1 MCCNSKAYIRDYQSL
16 IDLNNT
22 LEYGADSILKILES
36 VNNYLQGVKEALS
49 KQLKAL
55 EEELCIAEEEL
66 AEAEKAHS
74 SCVASQRWVEEY
86 EDEDGNTH
94 GGYYT
99 PSCDSEASE
108 VERCQIE
115 RDRCQ
120 ERYDKGKRICDECEY
135 EIAKYKETGG
145 FVIPPGG
152 EKTLEYI
159 AKDHTDKATSKMREI
174 LAVVEE
180 YLRCN
185 MSIKAYNTSSTVIT
199 PNLNGLEPDKPLSP
213 IQKKERFIN
222 AVQRV
227 IQRQQD
233 ENCGSNKIAEA
244 NKVIVCP
251 VCGRPIVACICSNAR
266 DGEYTREQI
275 NIINSNSLSQ

>member
-1 MCCNSKAYIRDYQSL
+1 MCNSKAYIRDHQSL

-36 VNNYLQGVKEALS
+36 VNNYLQDVKEALS
-49 KQLKAL
+49 KQLKVL
-55 EEELCIAEEEL
+55 EEELRIAEEEL
-66 AEAEKAHS
+66 SEAERAHS

-108 VERCQIE
+108 VERCQKE

-120 ERYDKGKRICDECEY
+120 ERYDKGKRICDECDN
-135 EIAKYKETGG
+135 EIAKYKEIGG
-145 FVIPPGG
+145 FATPPGG
-152 EKTLEYI
+152 EKTLEYL
-159 AKDHTDKATSKMREI
+159 AKDHTNKATSKMREI
-174 LAVVEE
+174 LDVVEE

-185 MSIKAYNTSSTVIT
+185 MSTRSYNTSNIGTA
-199 PNLNGLEPDKPLSP
+199 PNLNDSESDQPLSP
-213 IQKKERFIN
+213 TQKEERFTN

-227 IQRQQD
+227 IQKQQD
-233 ENCGSNKIAEA
+233 ENYGSDKIADA
-244 NKVIVCP
+244 NRAIVCP
-251 VCGRPIVACICSNAR
+251 DCGRPVVACICSNAR
-266 DGEYTREQI
+266 DREYTREQI
-275 NIINSNSLSQ
+275 NIINRNSFSR

>member
-1 MCCNSKAYIRDYQSL
+1 MCCDSKAYIRDHHSL

-36 VNNYLQGVKEALS
+36 VNNYLQGVKEALL
-49 KQLKAL
+49 KQLKGL
-55 EEELCIAEEEL
+55 EEELRIAEEEL
-66 AEAEKAHS
+66 AEAERAHS
-74 SCVASQRWVEEY
+74 SCIASQHWVEEY

-108 VERCQIE
+108 VERCQKE
-115 RDRCQ
+115 HDRCQ
-120 ERYDKGKRICDECEY
+120 ERYDKGKRICDECDN

-152 EKTLEYI
+152 ERTLEYL
-159 AKDHTDKATSKMREI
+159 AKDHTDKSTSKMREI

-185 MSIKAYNTSSTVIT
+185 MSTKSYNTSSTLT
-199 PNLNGLEPDKPLSP
+199 DSNLNDSESDRPLSP
-213 IQKKERFIN
+213 TQKKERFTN

-227 IQRQQD
+227 IQRQHA
-233 ENCGSNKIAEA
+233 ENYGSDKIAEA
-244 NKVIVCP
+244 NRAIVCP
-251 VCGRPIVACICSNAR
+251 YCGRPLVACICSNAR
-266 DGEYTREQI
+266 EREYTREQI
-275 NIINSNSLSQ
+275 NIINSNSFSR